1 MTQKKSA
8 QTVTFTAIGVAFALV
23 ISALTYFAESYP
35 ANFVLLGSG
44 VVLLFV
50 ALILAQLRLWREGQ
64 AEGAAA
70 AAATRLAPIDVRP
83 APPEL
88 KHGRFRGIW
97 ENLEETRRLMESKEE
112 NARQQE
118 RVQEKK
124 RLGLPEEETILFME
138 GRSWLALWPVALLSL
153 VCIAASSAVVSETGV
168 VSFVW
173 LVLGLGGFLFIA
185 TVKGRTTYYLTNFR
199 ILVRRKPMFKRAPR
213 WSAMLY
219 PEVKRYSCSQVLGG
233 SKLTLVAK
241 QGALIIK
248 GLARP
253 HHQAITKILLEKLP
267 ATAEG
272 H

>member
-1 MTQKKSA
+1 MTRKKSA
-8 QTVTFTAIGVAFALV
+8 QTLTFTAIGVAFALV
-23 ISALTYFAESYP
+23 ISALTYFAEAYP

-70 AAATRLAPIDVRP
+70 AATRLAPINVRP

-97 ENLEETRRLMESKEE
+97 ENLEETRRLMEIKEE
-112 NARQQE
+112 KARQQE

-124 RLGLPEEETILFME
+124 RLSLPEEETILFME
-138 GRSWLALWPVALLSL
+138 ERSWLSLWPVGLLSL
-153 VCIAASSAVVSETGV
+153 ICIASSAVVSETGV
-168 VSFVW
+168 FSFVW

-185 TVKGRTTYYLTNFR
+185 AVKGRTTYYLTNFR
-199 ILVRRKPMFKRAPR
+199 ILVRKKPLFERAPR
-213 WSAMLY
+213 WSAMPY
-219 PEVKRYSCSQVLGG
+219 PEVERYSCCQVLGG
-233 SKLTLVAK
+233 CKLTLIAK
-241 QGALIIK
+241 QGTSIVLE
-248 GLARP
+248 GLAHP
-253 HHQAITKILLEKLP
+253 HLEAIAKILLEKLP